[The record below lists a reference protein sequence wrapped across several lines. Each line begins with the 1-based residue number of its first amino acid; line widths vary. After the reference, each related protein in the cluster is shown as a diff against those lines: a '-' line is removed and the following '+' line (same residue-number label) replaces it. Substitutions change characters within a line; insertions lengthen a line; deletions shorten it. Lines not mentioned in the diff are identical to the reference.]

1 MKLGGSDTSYVN
13 SPPPGR
19 RRLHPLLFVGGA
31 LIFIGVGSLLLP
43 TETPT
48 DRINTLQQP
57 VFVTGIVIDNQPI
70 ERGIVGY
77 LDSLCSVKVSFTPA
91 NARQADTA
99 RTEGYLVTP
108 CKGYKNKPLY
118 QRGQEIPIAY
128 ESTDLASIVGP
139 VRPGQGGGG
148 GAFGSAV
155 VIIVGGVLVWF
166 SNRKRARTTP
176 QS

>member
-1 MKLGGSDTSYVN
+1 MN

-19 RRLHPLLFVGGA
+19 RRLHPLLLVGGI

-57 VFVTGIVIDNQPI
+57 VFVTGTVTDSRAID
-70 ERGIVGY
+70 RGISGY
-77 LDSLCSVKVSFTPA
+77 LNSLCSVKVSFTPA

-108 CKGYKNKPLY
+108 CNGGYMNIPLY
-118 QRGQEIPIAY
+118 QRGSAGFVQEIPIAY
-128 ESTDLASIVGP
+128 EATDLSKIVGP
-139 VRPGQGGGG
+139 VRPDQSGGG
-148 GAFGSAV
+148 GAAFVGIAV

-166 SNRKRARTTP
+166 FKP
-176 QS
+176 